1 MASST
6 RSIFALRAAPSPVIG
21 RLIGLLS
28 VAALI
33 LVWYLVTLG
42 AAESRV
48 VSPAILPT
56 PLEVGRRLLTLITGG
71 ADAEGS
77 TLGLH
82 VAASLKRVIS
92 GFFLAF
98 VVGVPLGIIAGV
110 SGPVRAALAPH
121 ALFMRN
127 IPLAALIPLTMVSFG
142 IDEQQK
148 TMFIFIAVVP
158 FLMGDTMAAIVR
170 VPDRYVETARTR
182 GASAWQVIVKVLI
195 PLAMPAIYGSFRTLF
210 GLAVGYIMLAE
221 LVNADL
227 GLGHMLNV
235 GQRRADLPTI
245 FATLVVIATLAYV
258 IDRLLQLLERKIFPY
273 RAVGDV

>member
-1 MASST
+1 MASAT

-33 LVWYLVTLG
+33 LVWYLVTVG
-42 AAESRV
+42 AAEQRI

-56 PLEVGRRLLTLITGG
+56 PAEVGRRLLALVTGG
-71 ADAEGS
+71 ADNEGS
-77 TLGLH
+77 TLGVH

-92 GFFLAF
+92 GFALAF

-110 SGPVRAALAPH
+110 SGPIRAALAPH

-148 TMFIFIAVVP
+148 TMFIFLAVAP
-158 FLMGDTMAAIVR
+158 FLMGDALVAIVR
-170 VPDRYVETARTR
+170 VPDRYVETAQTR
-182 GASAWQVIVKVLI
+182 GASTWQIIMKVLI
-195 PLAMPAIYGSFRTLF
+195 PLAMPAIYGSMRTLF

-221 LVNADL
+221 LINADL
-227 GLGHMLNV
+227 GLGHMLLV
-235 GQRRADLPTI
+235 GQRRSDLPTI
-245 FATLVVIATLAYV
+245 FATLVVIATLAFLV
-258 IDRLLQLLERKIFPY
+258 DKLLGLLQGKIFPY
-273 RAVGDV
+273 RPAED

>member
-1 MASST
+1 MAGST
-6 RSIFALRAAPSPVIG
+6 RSIFALRAAPSAVIG
-21 RLIGLLS
+21 RLIGVLS

-42 AAESRV
+42 EAEARV
-48 VSPAILPT
+48 VSPALLPT
-56 PLEVGRRLLTLITGG
+56 PAEVGGRLMTLITGG
-71 ADAEGS
+71 ADAEGG

-82 VAASLKRVIS
+82 IAASLKRVIS

-148 TMFIFIAVVP
+148 TMFIFLAVAP
-158 FLMGDTMAAIVR
+158 FLMGDTMVAIIR
-170 VPDRYVETARTR
+170 VPDKYVETAQTR
-182 GASAWQVIVKVLI
+182 GASTLQIITKVLI
-195 PLAMPAIYGSFRTLF
+195 PLALPAIYGSMRTLF

-227 GLGHMLNV
+227 GLGHMLLV
-235 GQRRADLPTI
+235 GQRRSDLPTI
-245 FATLVVIATLAYV
+245 FATLVVIATLAFLV
-258 IDRLLQLLERKIFPY
+258 DKALQFLQGKIFPY
-273 RAVGDV
+273 RPAED

>member
-1 MASST
+1 MSGST

-21 RLIGLLS
+21 RLIGLAS

-42 AAESRV
+42 AAEGRV

-56 PLEVGRRLLTLITGG
+56 PAEVGGRLLTLITGG

-82 VAASLKRVIS
+82 IAASLKRVIS

-98 VVGVPLGIIAGV
+98 VVGVPLGILAGV

-148 TMFIFIAVVP
+148 TMFIFLAVAP
-158 FLMGDTMAAIVR
+158 FLMGDAMIAIAR
-170 VPDRYVETARTR
+170 VPDKYVETAQTR
-182 GASAWQVIVKVLI
+182 GASTLQIITKVLI
-195 PLAMPAIYGSFRTLF
+195 PLALPAIYGSMRTLF

-227 GLGHMLNV
+227 GLGHMLLV
-235 GQRRADLPTI
+235 GQRRSDLPTI
-245 FATLVVIATLAYV
+245 FATLVVIATLAFLV
-258 IDRLLQLLERKIFPY
+258 DKALQFLQGKIFPY
-273 RAVGDV
+273 RPAEE

>member
-21 RLIGLLS
+21 RLIGVLS

-33 LVWYLVTLG
+33 LVWYLITLG

-71 ADAEGS
+71 SDAEGS
-77 TLGLH
+77 TLALNI
-82 VAASLKRVIS
+82 AASLKRVIS

-98 VVGVPLGIIAGV
+98 IVGVPLGIIAGV

-148 TMFIFIAVVP
+148 TMFIFLAVAP
-158 FLMGDTMAAIVR
+158 FLMGDAMVAIVR
-170 VPDRYVETARTR
+170 VPDKYVETAQTR
-182 GASAWQVIVKVLI
+182 GASTFQIITKVLI
-195 PLAMPAIYGSFRTLF
+195 PLAMPAIYSSMRTLF

-227 GLGHMLNV
+227 GLGHMLLV
-235 GQRRADLPTI
+235 GQRRSDLPTI
-245 FATLVVIATLAYV
+245 FATLVVIATLAFFV
-258 IDRLLQLLERKIFPY
+258 DKLLQLLQGKIFPY
-273 RAVGDV
+273 RPAED

>member
-42 AAESRV
+42 AAENRL

-56 PLEVGRRLLTLITGG
+56 PLEVGRRLVSLITGG
-71 ADAEGS
+71 SDAEGS

-82 VAASLKRVIS
+82 VAASLRRVIS

-98 VVGVPLGIIAGV
+98 VVGVPLGILAGV

-148 TMFIFIAVVP
+148 TMFIFLAVAP
-158 FLMGDTMAAIVR
+158 FLMGDAMVAIVR
-170 VPDRYVETARTR
+170 VPDKYVETAQTR
-182 GASAWQVIVKVLI
+182 GASTLQIITKVLI
-195 PLAMPAIYGSFRTLF
+195 PLAMPAIYGSMRTLF

-227 GLGHMLNV
+227 GLGHMLLV
-235 GQRRADLPTI
+235 GQRRSDLPTI
-245 FATLVVIATLAYV
+245 FASLVVIATLAFLV
-258 IDRLLQLLERKIFPY
+258 DKLLQLLQGKIFPY
-273 RAVGDV
+273 RPSED

>member
-1 MASST
+1 MTSST

-21 RLIGLLS
+21 RLIVLLS

-33 LVWYLVTLG
+33 LVWYLITLG

-56 PLEVGRRLLTLITGG
+56 PLEVGRRLFSLITGG
-71 ADAEGS
+71 ADAEGA

-148 TMFIFIAVVP
+148 TMFIFLAVAP
-158 FLMGDTMAAIVR
+158 FLMGDAMVAIVR
-170 VPDRYVETARTR
+170 VPDKYVETAQTR
-182 GASAWQVIVKVLI
+182 GASTLQIITKVLI
-195 PLAMPAIYGSFRTLF
+195 PLAMPAIYGSMRTLF

-227 GLGHMLNV
+227 GLGHMLLV
-235 GQRRADLPTI
+235 GQRRSDLPTI
-245 FATLVVIATLAYV
+245 FASLVVIATLAFLV
-258 IDRLLQLLERKIFPY
+258 DKLLQFLQGKIFPY
-273 RAVGDV
+273 RPSED

>member
-1 MASST
+1 MTSST

-33 LVWYLVTLG
+33 LVWYLITLG

-56 PLEVGRRLLTLITGG
+56 PLEVGRRLFSLITGG
-71 ADAEGS
+71 ADAEGA

-148 TMFIFIAVVP
+148 TMFIFLAVAP
-158 FLMGDTMAAIVR
+158 FLMGDAMVAIVR
-170 VPDRYVETARTR
+170 VPDKYVETAQTR
-182 GASAWQVIVKVLI
+182 GASTLQIITKVLI
-195 PLAMPAIYGSFRTLF
+195 PLAMPAIYGSMRTLF

-227 GLGHMLNV
+227 GLGHMLLV
-235 GQRRADLPTI
+235 GQRRSDLPTI
-245 FATLVVIATLAYV
+245 FASLVVIATLAFLV
-258 IDRLLQLLERKIFPY
+258 DKLLQFLQGKIFPY
-273 RAVGDV
+273 RPSED